1 MGGAPEKRVLL
12 AVLVASFVFGGL
24 SESVVKPA
32 LQEGPTDAKAMKVS
46 EVKPHDSRTSSARA
60 AALRHRKEALLVELA
75 SVQAKIDGRSEDPS
89 TTGTAASGI
98 ASIPPDDVGEL
109 SNESEADE
117 AANAEEDAIVASEY
131 HDGGGGAAGT
141 IPGVGTGES
150 AMANPGSASRTCHA
164 SAATAVPMGVLAGLA
179 RTDFECST
187 SIAMVEAITS
197 ATHEHRDLSY
207 SAGAAPL

>member
-131 HDGGGGAAGT
+131 HERRRRRRRDDSRRRYRRECHGQSRQCFSHMPCQRCDCCAH
-141 IPGVGTGES
+141 
-150 AMANPGSASRTCHA
+150 GSSCRTCPNGFRVQHKYCYGRGNYQCN
-164 SAATAVPMGVLAGLA
+164 P
-179 RTDFECST
+179 
-187 SIAMVEAITS
+187 
-197 ATHEHRDLSY
+197 
-207 SAGAAPL
+207 